1 MILEGKYFFNNF
13 NMKKIIFIK
22 PSNEIFYPLL
32 VGWKEGGG
40 GREGKQAAAIVIVN
54 FRMKHAS
61 ECANQNYSSLQLKIQ
76 RNFFFFFVYAH
87 SLMYNFL
94 SP

>member
-1 MILEGKYFFNNF
+1 MKYFTPYLLDG
-13 NMKKIIFIK
+13 KKA
-22 PSNEIFYPLL
+22 E
-32 VGWKEGGG
+32 EGG
-40 GREGKQAAAIVIVN
+40 RASAAVIVIVN

-76 RNFFFFFVYAH
+76 RNFFFFFVYVMRIVSSVSAH
-87 SLMYNFL
+87 SLIYNFL